1 MSDINAIFAAMKE
14 EAEDELRLRCMT
26 KPKKMKKKKKQ
37 REPRN
42 DQARSVLFASND
54 NDNNS
59 APPPSPPPPPPVPP
73 KVALDI
79 DSRSSTTCKQDT
91 TILKTSILAWSRE
104 KDPNSM
110 HALGDSDDE
119 DSFDDGD
126 NLTSTSTARGWS
138 IDRFSSAINS
148 SDVSSRLD
156 GLTALHLAITEL
168 LATVGNNFAPPP
180 PLNLPPPYDPNRIA
194 LTHREQGALVSDM
207 APDQWSEWNRTHSTL
222 MSQFQTFTC
231 TDATSDSST
240 PLDASSNNSTS
251 AQLQAL
257 LNGCGCAIFR
267 CFGDEVEKCRSLA
280 LRCANDIALSGVD
293 FGKHVGLLMPALFV
307 RIPPVSFDAEMN
319 VFVHNAEEHDC
330 HRRGGAVT
338 RQDKDDSRTIAVV
351 ETSEELRLGLCEF
364 ISSLIRGAVA
374 RNSLS
379 ILDPYFSDLVL
390 ALYTMLRDP
399 CPDVKVRASDL
410 LTQLVRVPHWEPG
423 SKVFALALARA
434 AVPNLRHRN
443 ARVRLATI
451 GLFEA
456 SVCVPNRAKIRGAG
470 SDGIVDLIG
479 FKEDNVIPIASYYS
493 AQCNVA
499 VNFLAELAIDKN
511 ARVRERCCE
520 MLAYFMVCLP
530 DRYDHQTRLLP
541 YVLNLY
547 LDPVVSIRQLAMGT
561 VDRLGAQYEAEHPE
575 EIIERRQYGVDGD
588 GRCNYSNLPPPFQR
602 RPRLGARIFVRSNTR
617 RFLTALLMELSFWRS
632 KTRDQSAELLKV
644 LIVYNEEHLVR
655 NLSKTL
661 PLVVKG
667 LQVATSDVKSGDRTS
682 EALVES
688 LEACLELMGRYI
700 SEEVYQPLLSKDG
713 DQYVKAL
720 DCMMRGSKNYRR

>member
-14 EAEDELRLRCMT
+14 EAENELRLRCT
-26 KPKKMKKKKKQ
+26 AKPENVKKKQ
-37 REPRN
+37 REPPN
-42 DQARSVLFASND
+42 DKACSVLVASND

-59 APPPSPPPPPPVPP
+59 APPSPPPPPVPP
-73 KVALDI
+73 KLALDI
-79 DSRSSTTCKQDT
+79 DSSTTCKQDMT
-91 TILKTSILAWSRE
+91 SLKTSILAWSRK
-104 KDPNSM
+104 KDPNSI

-119 DSFDDGD
+119 DSFDYGD
-126 NLTSTSTARGWS
+126 NLTSTSTARAWS

-148 SDVSSRLD
+148 SDVSSRLN
-156 GLTALHLAITEL
+156 GLTAFHLAITEL
-168 LATVGNNFAPPP
+168 LATVDNNFVPP

-194 LTHREQGALVSDM
+194 LTHREQGTLVSDM
-207 APDQWSEWNRTHSTL
+207 ASDQWSEWNRTHSTL
-222 MSQFQTFTC
+222 MSQFQTSTC
-231 TDATSDSST
+231 TDATSGSST

-267 CFGDEVEKCRSLA
+267 RFGDKVEKCRSLA
-280 LRCANDIALSGVD
+280 LRCTDDLALSGVD
-293 FGKHVGLLMPALFV
+293 FGKHIGLLMPAIFA

-330 HRRGGAVT
+330 HRRGGAVA
-338 RQDKDDSRTIAVV
+338 RQDKDDSRTISVV

-364 ISSLIRGAVA
+364 ISSLIRGAVS

-399 CPDVKVRASDL
+399 CPDVKVRASDI
-410 LTQLVRVPHWEPG
+410 LTQLVRIPHWEPG

-588 GRCNYSNLPPPFQR
+588 GRCNYSNLPQPFQR

-617 RFLTALLMELSFWRS
+617 RFLTALLMELSSWRS
-632 KTRDQSAELLKV
+632 KTREQSAELLKV
-644 LIVYNEEHLVR
+644 LIVYNEEHLVG
-655 NLSKTL
+655 NLSMTL

-688 LEACLELMGRYI
+688 LEACLELMGRYV
-700 SEEVYQPLLSKDG
+700 SEEVHQPLLSKDG
-713 DQYVKAL
+713 EQYVKAL
-720 DCMMRGSKNYRR
+720 DCMMRGSNNYRQ